1 MKAIPFLL
9 FAAAFTVA
17 AAPAAKFDLRTL
29 IVPGDGSMI
38 HLRVNTQAGE
48 TWRLERTLKNRR
60 WTSPD
65 GTAME
70 KKLKAIVVPKV
81 GALGARS
88 RLI

>member
-1 MKAIPFLL
+1 MKAIPLLL

-38 HLRVNTQAGE
+38 HLRVNTQTGE

-70 KKLKAIVVPKV
+70 KKLKVIVVPKV
-81 GALGARS
+81 SALGARS

>member
-1 MKAIPFLL
+1 
-9 FAAAFTVA
+9 VA
-17 AAPAAKFDLRTL
+17 
-29 IVPGDGSMI
+29 
-38 HLRVNTQAGE
+38 
-48 TWRLERTLKNRR
+48 RLERTLKNRR